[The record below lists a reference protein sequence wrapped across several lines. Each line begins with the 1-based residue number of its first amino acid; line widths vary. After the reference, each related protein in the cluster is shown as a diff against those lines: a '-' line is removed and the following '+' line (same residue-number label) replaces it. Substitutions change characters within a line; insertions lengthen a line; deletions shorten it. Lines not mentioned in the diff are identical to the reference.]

1 LFRLQIGLEDR
12 LQDQHR
18 SHLHDTIFDAR
29 DTQSA
34 LPTHPH
40 HLRDLPPSPIRIIP
54 FEVSASRSFV
64 FTEGTIL
71 T

>member
-1 LFRLQIGLEDR
+1 LNHPVANRG
-12 LQDQHR
+12 
-18 SHLHDTIFDAR
+18 

-40 HLRDLPPSPIRIIP
+40 YLRDLPPSPIRIIP

-71 T
+71 TLSSRSLMGVTPPSP